1 MIDLNKEAEEFAD
14 ANYEGI
20 ITWYKQEVGINT
32 VQYSLYLCQFAIQS
46 KYVQAEKLKA
56 QIEILYKLH
65 KENRPDVKISI
76 AALNLMQEV
85 QQQLKQLNNENN
97 TTTSS

>member
-1 MIDLNKEAEEFAD
+1 MIDLDKEAEEY
-14 ANYEGI
+14 ANNYFDMHSNHYKGI
-20 ITWYKQEVGINT
+20 IEGYMG
-32 VQYSLYLCQFAIQS
+32 CAIQS

-85 QQQLKQLNNENN
+85 QQQLNQLENENN